1 MDWSRIKTIL
11 IIALALANLALG
23 YEVYRQKMALAG
35 PAASKQFSQELLD
48 LLASEDIKISP
59 SIQIQAEKLNSLRVQ
74 YENLSQEQLNRD
86 FFHNEAL
93 LRQKTFSLADLSLK
107 GESLQVYDGRKLSYR
122 NDLPLAKKKI
132 SKEEAKTKAMD
143 FLKEK
148 KFKTDDLVLVSSLP
162 WQEGYQLTFKKV
174 YEGRLV
180 ESSYSIFQ
188 VDGSGVHSLSRLWLD
203 IIEPSDKEVI
213 MPSPQKALLSLLDK
227 QEARGRTVVRL
238 EACYYFNP
246 SKQGY
251 IEDIS
256 RAQQGRAIPAWRIQ
270 LDNGQEV
277 IVDVLS

>member
-23 YEVYRQKMALAG
+23 YEVYRQKTILES
-35 PAASKQFSQELLD
+35 PSASKQFNQELLD

-59 SIQIQAEKLNSLRVQ
+59 SIRLQSEKLNSLRVQ
-74 YENLSQEQLNRD
+74 YENLTEEQLNRD

-93 LRQKTFSLADLSLK
+93 LRQKTLSQADLSLNE
-107 GESLQVYDGRKLSYR
+107 ESLQVYDGRKLSYQK
-122 NDLPLAKKKI
+122 DLALAKEKI
-132 SKEEAKTKAMD
+132 SKEEAETQALY
-143 FLKEK
+143 FLKERG
-148 KFKTDDLVLVSSLP
+148 FKTDDLVLVNSQT
-162 WQEGYQLTFKKV
+162 WNQGYQLTFKKV
-174 YEGRLV
+174 YEGKLL
-180 ESSYSIFQ
+180 ETSYSIFQ

-203 IIEPSDKEVI
+203 IIEPSDKEVV
-213 MPSPQKALLSLLDK
+213 MPSPEKALLSLLDK
-227 QEARGRTVVRL
+227 KEARGRTVVGL

-256 RAQQGRAIPAWRIQ
+256 RAQQGRAIPAWRVQ
-270 LDNGQEV
+270 LDNGQEI